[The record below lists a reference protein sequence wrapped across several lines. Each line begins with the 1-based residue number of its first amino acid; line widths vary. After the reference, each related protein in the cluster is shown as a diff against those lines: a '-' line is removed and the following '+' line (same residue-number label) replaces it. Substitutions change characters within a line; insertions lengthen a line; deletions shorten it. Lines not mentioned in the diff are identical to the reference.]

1 MVCLYNQEQ
10 GQENEMW
17 YGVGPLLH
25 HIVQKPSW
33 WQFCYLNVWLE
44 VINIHLEQG
53 EEDGGVCMSAWDV
66 YMGRAANSLFPFS
79 VHTLFL
85 VLNT

>member
-1 MVCLYNQEQ
+1 MVYLYNQDQ
-10 GQENEMW
+10 AQENEMW

-53 EEDGGVCMSAWDV
+53 EKNGGSACLHGMFTWE
-66 YMGRAANSLFPFS
+66 GLQTACFPF
-79 VHTLFL
+79 LF
-85 VLNT
+85 TRCF